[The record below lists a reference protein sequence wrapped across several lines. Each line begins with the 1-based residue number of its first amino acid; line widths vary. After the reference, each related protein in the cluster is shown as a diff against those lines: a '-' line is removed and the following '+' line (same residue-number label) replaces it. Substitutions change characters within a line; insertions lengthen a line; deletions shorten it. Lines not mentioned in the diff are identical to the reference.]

1 VSGHEAALLK
11 EKKEPMLTL
20 KNVALSCAAAA
31 LASASLVAEPSA
43 PSRAAA
49 LDEIAAHA
57 SKVRATASEAFQ
69 LLKNRNADFAK
80 VKELTA
86 ALDQDAEA
94 LKAKVAEFE
103 AANTS
108 LTEREQRELEK
119 LRSVALVMNVFVDN
133 KLEILKSD
141 DLQRQR
147 ILLRAKADGI
157 VKRADMILQSAS
169 RLKS

>member
-1 VSGHEAALLK
+1 
-11 EKKEPMLTL
+11 MLTL
-20 KNVALSCAAAA
+20 KNVAMSCAAAA
-31 LASASLVAEPSA
+31 LASASLLAEPGA

-49 LDEIAAHA
+49 LDEITSHA

-69 LLKNRNADFAK
+69 HLKNRNADFAK
-80 VKELTA
+80 VKELA
-86 ALDQDAEA
+86 ATLDQDAEA
-94 LKAKVAEFE
+94 LQAKVAQLE
-103 AANTS
+103 AASTN
-108 LTEREQRELEK
+108 LPERDLRELER
-119 LRSVALVMNVFVDN
+119 LRSVATIMNVFVDN

-147 ILLRAKADGI
+147 ALLRAKADGI